1 MITGRLYFK
10 IYIHLIIT
18 LLFSNQALTMAQR
31 IRSFTKNDYLASSQN
46 WAVTSDDN
54 GYHYFCNSTG
64 LLEFD
69 GVTWTSYPSPNN
81 SILRAVAVDHDNIIY
96 TGGYRELGY
105 WKRNSLNRLEYHSLT
120 SKIEKYFTNNE
131 EFWSIYSTN
140 NGIVFHSFSKLYIYR
155 NSKFTILKPGG
166 FINFAT
172 KINDDV
178 FVAIS
183 KKGIYK
189 LNKNKLQP
197 FIEDPFFESKLI
209 RFIAL
214 SSQPET
220 YYIGTESNGLYTY
233 NEKSGNIKPVSK
245 ELQSIFI
252 KNQINK
258 GIINNEGHAVI
269 GTILNGVI
277 AFNKDGKIV
286 FHYNKENGLQSNTVL
301 GMDMDNNHNIWLALD
316 NGIEFI
322 PSSFDGKKRFFHSE
336 ELGAVYTASL
346 YHNTLFIGTNQGLYS
361 TTWNNQNDKFT
372 LLDKTQGQIWDTE
385 VIDNKLFVG
394 HNTGTFVIDD
404 NHFEPISNFSGAYS
418 ITRHPQNPNVLL
430 QGTYNDL
437 IVYKRINNRWKFS
450 NTIKGFNN
458 LTRYVEFDHL
468 GNLWASHVYRGI
480 YKLRLNDELDS
491 VISIKHYE
499 KIDIIDKNIGDSKAF
514 KVEGRIVLTSGKIMY
529 TYDDLNDTIIPYR
542 ELNSHLDEYKSSHKI
557 IHASKHQYWFI
568 NKDGMAC
575 FDIRPDTIQKLKE
588 YPNAVFQNHLIP
600 TYENVIQLNDSNVFV
615 CMDNGY
621 ALLNPLN
628 KHEGDE
634 INHFIPILRQA
645 KSDDGKKE
653 LIDLDISKTSYSLP
667 NRLNNLMVRYSFPLI
682 NGDPIQ
688 FQYKIDG
695 LTEDWSSL
703 YDKPE
708 FMITRI
714 PPGEY
719 TLNVRAINSWKKY
732 SQIHD
737 LKITIHKPWYQSGIA
752 IFIYFIVLS
761 FLLAISRRITTQKIK
776 LKEKRTR
783 EEKEKEL
790 IKLRN
795 DKLRAE
801 LSHKSQQLA
810 SSAMGVMKKNE
821 FLMSLKA
828 KIKRQKEA
836 LGTRYP
842 DKYYTDLVKKIDD
855 NISGQDDW
863 QLFEA
868 NFEQAHE
875 TFLKTL
881 KSNYPDLTPGDL
893 RLCAYLR
900 INLTSKDIAPLLG
913 ISVRGVENHRYRLR
927 KKLNLEGDHN
937 LVDFLIGI

>member
-1 MITGRLYFK
+1 MI
-10 IYIHLIIT
+10 IIF
-18 LLFSNQALTMAQR
+18 LFSNQAIIMAQR

-81 SILRAVAVDHDNIIY
+81 SILRAVAVAQDNIIY

-105 WKRNSLNRLEYHSLT
+105 WKRNSLNMLEYHSLT

-140 NGIVFHSFSKLYIYR
+140 NGIVFHSFSKLYIYS
-155 NSKFTILKPGG
+155 NGKFTILEPGG

-189 LNKNKLQP
+189 LNKNKLEP
-197 FIEDPFFESKLI
+197 FIEDPFFKSELI

-214 SSQPET
+214 SSQPEI
-220 YYIGTESNGLYTY
+220 YYIGTESHGLFTY
-233 NEKSGNIKPVSK
+233 DEKSGNIKPVSK
-245 ELQSIFI
+245 ELQTIFI

-301 GMDMDNNHNIWLALD
+301 GMDMDKNHNIWLALD

-322 PSSFDGKKRFFHSE
+322 PSSFDGKKHFFHSE

-346 YHNTLFIGTNQGLYS
+346 YNNTLYIGTNQGLYS

-372 LLDKTQGQIWDTE
+372 LLDKTQGQIWDTQ

-394 HNTGTFVIDD
+394 HNTGTFLIDD
-404 NHFEPISNFSGAYS
+404 NYLEPLSNFSGAYS
-418 ITRHPQNPNVLL
+418 ITRHPQNPNVLI

-499 KIDIIDKNIGDSKAF
+499 KIDISDKNIGDSKAF

-542 ELNSHLDEYKSSHKI
+542 ELNLNLDEYKSSHKI

-568 NKDGMAC
+568 NKNGMAC

-628 KHEGDE
+628 KREGDE
-634 INHFIPILRQA
+634 INHFIPILREA

-653 LIDLDISKTSYSLP
+653 VIDLDITKTSYSLP

-708 FMITRI
+708 FTITRI

-737 LKITIHKPWYQSGIA
+737 LKITINKPWYQSGIA

-810 SSAMGVMKKNE
+810 SSAMGVIKKNE

-881 KSNYPDLTPGDL
+881 KTNYPDLTPGDL

-927 KKLNLEGDHN
+927 KKFNLEGDHN
-937 LVDFLIGI
+937 LVDFLIEI